1 MPERN
6 IITVSALNKYVKQ
19 IIDAEDI
26 LNSVWV
32 RGELSNF
39 IHHRSGHMYMTLK
52 DENSLIKTV
61 MFKGSADK
69 LTFEPQSGMKV
80 VVHGRVSVFERDGAY
95 QLYIDDMIPDGFGAL
110 NIAYEQLKEELRQA
124 GLFDE
129 AKKKKLPRLPNKIG
143 IVTSPTGAAIRDMIN
158 ILGRRYPLAEI
169 ILYPALVQ
177 GEDAPPT
184 IIRGIEYFNSGAEP
198 VDVII
203 IGRGGGSIEDLWAF
217 NSKELA
223 YAIAASE
230 TPVISAVGH
239 ETDFTIA
246 DFVADLRAPT
256 PSAAAELAVPNAA
269 DMLTWFDGCEKR
281 MAAAMGKRVE
291 LCRRRLDELKS
302 RRCMESP
309 MYQVDQR
316 RMNLDYAVKAFAS
329 AMKLR
334 TEQARKRLS
343 EAAASLNAMS
353 PLNVLARGYSISE
366 KEGRPLRSAKE
377 LSAGDAIT
385 VLLRDGSAGCRVE
398 TVVEKDNISGGEK
411 I

>member
-1 MPERN
+1 MAERN
-6 IITVSALNKYVKQ
+6 VISVSALNRYIKQ

-26 LNSVWV
+26 LGSVWV

-39 IHHRSGHMYMTLK
+39 THHRSGHMYMTLK
-52 DENSLIKTV
+52 DETSLIKTV

-69 LTFEPQSGMKV
+69 LKFEPQSGMKV
-80 VVHGRVSVFERDGAY
+80 VVHGRVSVFERDGQY

-129 AKKKKLPRLPNKIG
+129 AKKKNLPRLPDKIG

-223 YAIAASE
+223 YAIAASD
-230 TPVISAVGH
+230 TPIISAVGH

-256 PSAAAELAVPNAA
+256 PSAAAELAVPNSA
-269 DMLTWFDGCEKR
+269 DMLAWFDGCEKR
-281 MAAAMGKRVE
+281 MSAAMGKRVE

-309 MYQVDQR
+309 MFQVDQR
-316 RMNLDYAVKAFAS
+316 RMSLDYTVKAFAS

-353 PLNVLARGYSISE
+353 PLNVLARGYSIPE
-366 KEGRPLRSAKE
+366 RDGKPVRSVKE
-377 LSAGDAIT
+377 LSAGDALT
-385 VLLRDGSAGCRVE
+385 VLLKDGSADCRVE
-398 TVVEKDNISGGEK
+398 KTTVKDMISGGK
-411 I
+411 

>member
-1 MPERN
+1 MEN
-6 IITVSALNKYVKQ
+6 NALTVTQLTEIIKMTIDGAPYLNRVAVS
-19 IIDAEDI
+19 
-26 LNSVWV
+26 
-32 RGELSNF
+32 GEISNF
-39 IHHRSGHMYMTLK
+39 NHHFASGHMYFTLK
-52 DENSLIKTV
+52 DEGAQLKCV
-61 MFKGSADK
+61 MFRSQNINLRIKP
-69 LTFEPQSGMKV
+69 ENGMKV
-80 VVHGRVSVFERDGAY
+80 LCTGRISVYPQDGRY
-95 QLYIDDMIPDGFGAL
+95 QLYVNDIIEDGIGAL
-110 NIAYEQLKEELRQA
+110 YI
-124 GLFDE
+124 E
-129 AKKKKLPRLPNKIG
+129 AERVRKKLEAEGVFSEKLKRPLPQFPKKIG
-143 IVTSPTGAAIRDMIN
+143 VITSQTGAAVRDIIN
-158 ILGRRYPLAEI
+158 IAASRYPACEI
-169 ILYPALVQ
+169 IVYPAIVQ
-177 GEDAPPT
+177 GEYAVKTLIDGLA
-184 IIRGIEYFNSGAEP
+184 YFNKAEK
-198 VDVII
+198 VDTII

-217 NSKELA
+217 NEEIVA
-223 YAIAASE
+223 RAIAASRI
-230 TPVISAVGH
+230 PVISCVGH
-239 ETDFTIA
+239 EVDFTIS

>member
-6 IITVSALNKYVKQ
+6 IITVSVLNKYIKQ

-26 LNSVWV
+26 LGSVWV

-39 IHHRSGHMYMTLK
+39 THHRSGHMYMTLK
-52 DENSLIKTV
+52 DETSLIKTV

-69 LTFEPQSGMKV
+69 LQFEPQSGMKV
-80 VVHGRVSVFERDGAY
+80 VVHGRVSVFERDGQY

-110 NIAYEQLKEELRQA
+110 NIAYEQLKEELKQA

-129 AKKKKLPRLPNKIG
+129 AKKKKLPRFPSKIG

-184 IIRGIEYFNSGAEP
+184 IIRGIEYFNSGED

-223 YAIAASE
+223 YAIAASQK
-230 TPVISAVGH
+230 PVISAVGH

-256 PSAAAELAVPNAA
+256 PSAAAELAVPNSA
-269 DMLTWFDGCEKR
+269 DMLAWFDTCEKR
-281 MAAAMGKRVE
+281 MCSAMGKRVE

-309 MYQVDQR
+309 MFQVDQR
-316 RMNLDYAVKAFAS
+316 RMNLDYTVRAFAS

-334 TEQARKRLS
+334 VGQARKRLS
-343 EAAASLNAMS
+343 ESAAALNAMS
-353 PLNVLARGYSISE
+353 PLSVLARGYSIPE
-366 KEGRPLRSAKE
+366 REGKPVTSVKE
-377 LSAGDAIT
+377 LSAGDSLS
-385 VLLRDGSAGCRVE
+385 VVMRDGSADCRVE
-398 TVVEKDNISGGEK
+398 KINAKDSI
-411 I
+411 

>member
-6 IITVSALNKYVKQ
+6 IITVTALNRYVKQ

-52 DENSLIKTV
+52 DETSLIKTV

-129 AKKKKLPRLPNKIG
+129 AKKKRIPRLPSKIG

-184 IIRGIEYFNSGAEP
+184 IIRGIEYFNSGAEK

-217 NSKELA
+217 NSKDLA

-230 TPVISAVGH
+230 TPIISAVGH

-256 PSAAAELAVPNAA
+256 PSAAAELAVPNSA
-269 DMLTWFDGCEKR
+269 DMLAWFDTCEKR
-281 MAAAMGKRVE
+281 MGAAISKRVE
-291 LCRRRLDELKS
+291 LCRGRLDELKS

-309 MYQVDQR
+309 MFQVDRR
-316 RMNLDYAVKAFAS
+316 RMDLDYVVKAFAS

-334 TEQARKRLS
+334 VGQARKQLS
-343 EAAASLNAMS
+343 ESAAALNAMS
-353 PLNVLARGYSISE
+353 PLSVLARGYSIPERDGKPVASV
-366 KEGRPLRSAKE
+366 KA
-377 LSAGDAIT
+377 LSAGDPLT
-385 VLLRDGSAGCRVE
+385 VVFKDGSADCRVE
-398 TVVEKDNISGGEK
+398 KINAKDSI
-411 I
+411 

>member
-6 IITVSALNKYVKQ
+6 IITVTVLNKYIKQ

-26 LNSVWV
+26 LGSVWV

-52 DENSLIKTV
+52 DETSLIKTV

-69 LTFEPQSGMKV
+69 LKFEPQSGMKV
-80 VVHGRVSVFERDGAY
+80 VVHGRVSVFERDGLY

-110 NIAYEQLKEELRQA
+110 NVAYEQLKEELKQA

-129 AKKKKLPRLPNKIG
+129 SKKKKLPRFPSKIG

-184 IIRGIEYFNSGAEP
+184 IIRGIEYFNSGED

-217 NSKELA
+217 NSEDLA

-230 TPVISAVGH
+230 KPIISAVGH

-256 PSAAAELAVPNAA
+256 PSAAAELAVPNSA
-269 DMLTWFDGCEKR
+269 DMLAWFDTCDKR
-281 MAAAMGKRVE
+281 MGAAMKKRLE
-291 LCRRRLDELKS
+291 LCRSRLDELKS

-309 MYQVDQR
+309 MFQVDQR
-316 RMNLDYAVKAFAS
+316 RMNLDYTVKAFAA

-334 TEQARKRLS
+334 TEKAHKQLS
-343 EAAASLNAMS
+343 AAAAALNAMS
-353 PLNVLARGYSISE
+353 PLNVLARGYSIPE
-366 KEGRPLRSAKE
+366 REGRPVTSVKDI
-377 LSAGDAIT
+377 SPGDALSVIMK
-385 VLLRDGSAGCRVE
+385 DGSADCRVE
-398 TVVEKDNISGGEK
+398 KIIPKDGIR
-411 I
+411 